1 MSLFGAST
9 PAASTAPATNL
20 FGAKPATTGFTL
32 GGGTAAP
39 AGGSLFKTSTPGFS
53 LGGSLGGTTTTT
65 PAFSLGGTAATKPS
79 FTLGATPAAST
90 PAFSLGGTSATSTPA
105 FSLGGTPAVSAAA
118 PAFSLGATPAASAA
132 PPAFS
137 LGGTPAASAAPAFSL
152 GGTTTSAAST
162 PAFSL
167 GSLSSTPASSLA
179 AKPSFTLGA
188 STTSTAPSLT
198 LGAAPSL
205 TLGGTTAPAAPAT
218 SYTYKQVEELINKWS
233 IELEEQEQ
241 MFMRQANQV
250 NQWDRLLMENAE
262 RITDLN
268 GEVERV
274 KADQGRLN
282 HDLDFIASQQ
292 TELEDMLLPLEE
304 KIKAA
309 GVTLNNQYSDNE
321 REKTYGLAEH
331 IDTQLKQ
338 MSGDI
343 KEVIEHLN
351 VVNCTNQDENNAMY
365 QISKILNM
373 HMDSLVWIDQNTGT
387 LQKKVEEVSA
397 LCDLRKREQEKNFRM
412 AFE

>member
-1 MSLFGAST
+1 
-9 PAASTAPATNL
+9 
-20 FGAKPATTGFTL
+20 
-32 GGGTAAP
+32 
-39 AGGSLFKTSTPGFS
+39 
-53 LGGSLGGTTTTT
+53 
-65 PAFSLGGTAATKPS
+65 
-79 FTLGATPAAST
+79 LGA
-90 PAFSLGGTSATSTPA
+90 
-105 FSLGGTPAVSAAA
+105 
-118 PAFSLGATPAASAA
+118 
-132 PPAFS
+132 
-137 LGGTPAASAAPAFSL
+137 
-152 GGTTTSAAST
+152 
-162 PAFSL
+162 
-167 GSLSSTPASSLA
+167 
-179 AKPSFTLGA
+179 
-188 STTSTAPSLT
+188 
-198 LGAAPSL
+198 AAPSL
-205 TLGGTTAPAAPAT
+205 SLGTTAPAAPAT